1 MSLRILPDLVQ
12 GSDEWMAA
20 RRGMVTASVVGQLL
34 SVRPPGADAYGCSE
48 CLAEP
53 GEPCVSQRSGS
64 TGAPIKTMHSA
75 RTRYA
80 AEMAATAPSI
90 IAPATGDTARSLTAL
105 LAAER
110 ITGWTD
116 PTFMSADMWMGMES
130 EPLARQVYAD
140 NYAPVETVGLMV
152 RDDWGFDIG
161 YSPDGLVG
169 DEGLIEVKS
178 RRQKNHLTTILAGDV
193 PAENMAQIQCGL
205 LVSRRAWCDYVG
217 FCGGMKLWRK
227 RVEPDER
234 WFAAIIAAVRLFES
248 NAAEM
253 IAAYDTATEGF
264 PMTERAEMEMVI

>member
-1 MSLRILPDLVQ
+1 MSLRIEQEMVQ
-12 GSDEWMAA
+12 GSDEWLAA
-20 RRGMVTASVVGQLL
+20 RRGMVTASVIGALL
-34 SVRPPGADAYGCSE
+34 SVRAPGPIEYE
-48 CLAEP
+48 CDECAAEV
-53 GEPCVSQRSGS
+53 GEPCRSKRGG
-64 TGAPIKTMHSA
+64 GAIKTMHPA
-75 RTRYA
+75 RVAWA
-80 AEMAATAPSI
+80 ADYRDQAAPI
-90 IAPATGDTARSLTAL
+90 IEPATGDTARSLTAL

-110 ITGWTD
+110 ITDWTD
-116 PTFMSADMWMGMES
+116 PTFMSADMWRGQED
-130 EPLARQVYAD
+130 EPRARQVYAD

-152 RDDWGFDIG
+152 RDDWGFQIG

-169 DEGLIEVKS
+169 GDGLIEVKS

-253 IAAYDTATEGF
+253 IAAYHTATEGF